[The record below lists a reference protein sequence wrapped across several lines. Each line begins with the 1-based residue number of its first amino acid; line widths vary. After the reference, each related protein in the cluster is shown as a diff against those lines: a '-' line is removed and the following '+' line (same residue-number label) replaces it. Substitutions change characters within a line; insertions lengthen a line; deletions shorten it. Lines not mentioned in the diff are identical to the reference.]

1 MRLFSGT
8 VTGTACE
15 SLVPGLTTVPD
26 REEVA
31 GCDETGER
39 GSSLL
44 STIVSKWSPE
54 YLWWQRRY

>member
-1 MRLFSGT
+1 M
-8 VTGTACE
+8 ACE
-15 SLVPGLTTVPD
+15 SRVPGLTTVPD

-54 YLWWQRRY
+54 YLRRWQRRY